1 MKFNIIG
8 QGITNPA
15 WDGSGTTLKQY
26 DSVTMPQT
34 PTGSMILAYWN
45 VASQNNDGSLSWT
58 TGASGPQFLDAP
70 AMPLIPSTLV
80 QNFQGNNLTVTN
92 LSGNAETPIR
102 IAAFAPG
109 IPKQTPRPL
118 TVGGPPVQLS
128 TLQAAQG
135 KAPPN
140 WAQLTFQNNSSNQ
153 CIMAVIGGPLNTSG
167 NNVQFFAVNYD
178 GPAPP
183 GYTKVTA
190 GNTLSLSMQ
199 WQTLI
204 YVANL
209 SPSTSSSVA
218 VSLINL

>member
-8 QGITNPA
+8 QSITNPA
-15 WDGSGTTLKQY
+15 WDGSGATLQQY

-45 VASQNNDGSLSWT
+45 VASQNNDGTLSWT
-58 TGASGPQFLDAP
+58 TGASAPQFLDAP
-70 AMPLIPSTLV
+70 ALPLIPSTLV

-92 LSGNAETPIR
+92 LSGNTGTPIR

-140 WAQLTFQNNSSNQ
+140 WAQLTFRNNSSNQ
-153 CIMAVIGGPLNTSG
+153 CIMALIGGPLDNSG
-167 NNVQFFAVNYD
+167 NNVQFFALNYQ

-190 GNTLSLSMQ
+190 GNTLNLNIQ

-209 SPSTSSSVA
+209 SSSTSSSVA